1 MKPFEIITIF
11 LTAGSLLSLFFY
23 RSKGPFLYL
32 LFLAAIA
39 AIVQYLSEGL
49 RWQMLATIYILP
61 AMFIIY
67 KYNIVNRFTGT
78 ILGAW
83 FLISAFIPWAVP
95 VFTMPA
101 PEGDFSIGSETFHWV
116 DSSRLEWFTDE
127 NDNDVREIMV
137 QAWYPSENSDSI
149 GTNSYM
155 DFMNLRSKTLA
166 SAGKIPAFL
175 PSHLNMISTNTRS
188 DVACSD
194 KLDKYPVLIFSHG
207 ITGSRHLHQILF
219 EHLASKGYIV
229 FALDHSFDANLTIFP
244 DGKIADYR
252 SEITG
257 HPDSILIREKQINT
271 RAFDIGFII
280 DQIRKIETG
289 IIDSK
294 LSGRLDLDRVAL
306 GGHSYG
312 GATAILASHNHEII
326 KACVVLDGWIS
337 PIPDEVISEGINVP
351 FLFVGRPSW
360 HDSDYPGNYER
371 LADLITHSSN
381 EKYDLRINQTLH
393 LDYTDIP
400 LMSPL
405 VKHVMDVGDL
415 KPSTT
420 LSLINDLVLGFLE
433 VHLLERDYKGFK
445 QALDNNLLIKS

>member
-39 AIVQYLSEGL
+39 AIVQYLSDGL

-61 AMFIIY
+61 AMFITY
-67 KYNIVNRFTGT
+67 KYKVVNRFTGT

-101 PEGDFSIGSETFHWV
+101 PKGDFSIGSETFHWV

-137 QAWYPSENSDSI
+137 QAWYPSDSSSS
-149 GTNSYM
+149 TDPNPYM
-155 DFMNLRSKTLA
+155 DFINLRSKTLA

-175 PSHLNMISTNTRS
+175 PSHLDMISTNTRN
-188 DVACSD
+188 DVDCSE
-194 KLDKYPVLIFSHG
+194 KLAKYPVFIFSHG

-244 DGKIADYR
+244 DGKVADYR

-280 DQIRKIETG
+280 DQIREIETG
-289 IIDSK
+289 MIDSK

-312 GATAILASHNHEII
+312 GATAILASHNHEIV

-351 FLFVGRPSW
+351 FLFMGRPSW
-360 HDSDYPGNYER
+360 HDSDYPGDYER

-445 QALDNNLLIKS
+445 QTLDNNLLIKS

>member
-1 MKPFEIITIF
+1 MKSFEIITIL

-23 RSKGPFLYL
+23 RSKGLFLYL

-39 AIVQYLSEGL
+39 AIVQYFSGGL

-61 AMFIIY
+61 AMFITY
-67 KYNIVNRFTGT
+67 KYKIVNRFTGT

-83 FLISAFIPWAVP
+83 FLISAFLPWAVP

-175 PSHLNMISTNTRS
+175 PSHLNMISTNTRN
-188 DVACSD
+188 DVACSN
-194 KLDKYPVLIFSHG
+194 KLEKYPVLIFSHG

-244 DGKIADYR
+244 NGKIADYR

-257 HPDSILIREKQINT
+257 HPDSVLIREKQINT
-271 RAFDIGFII
+271 RAFDVGFII
-280 DQIRKIETG
+280 DQIREIETG
-289 IIDSK
+289 MIDSK

-312 GATAILASHNHEII
+312 GATAILASHNHEIV

-337 PIPDEVISEGINVP
+337 PIPDKVISEGINVP
-351 FLFVGRPSW
+351 FLFMGRPSW

>member
-11 LTAGSLLSLFFY
+11 LAAGSLLSLFFFV
-23 RSKGPFLYL
+23 SKRPFLYL

-39 AIVQYLSEGL
+39 AIVQYFSDGL
-49 RWQMLATIYILP
+49 RWQMLAAIYIMP
-61 AMFIIY
+61 AMFITY
-67 KYNIVNRFTGT
+67 KYKAVNRFTGT
-78 ILGAW
+78 ILGVW

-95 VFTMPA
+95 IFTMPA
-101 PEGDFSIGSETFHWV
+101 PKGDFSTGSETFHWV
-116 DSSRLEWFTDE
+116 DSSRLEWFTHEKDK
-127 NDNDVREIMV
+127 DVREIMV
-137 QAWYPSENSDSI
+137 QAWYPCKNSNSI
-149 GTNSYM
+149 DPNSYM

-175 PSHLNMISTNTRS
+175 PSHLDMIITNTRNNV
-188 DVACSD
+188 DCSE
-194 KLDKYPVLIFSHG
+194 KLAKYPVFIFSHG
-207 ITGSRHLHQILF
+207 ITGSRHLHQVLF
-219 EHLASKGYIV
+219 EHLTSKGYVV
-229 FALDHSFDANLTIFP
+229 FAPDHSFDANLAIFP

-280 DQIRKIETG
+280 DQIRKIEAG

-294 LSGRLDLDRVAL
+294 LSGKLDLDRVAL

-312 GATAILASHNHEII
+312 GATAVLASYNHEIV

-337 PIPDEVISEGINVP
+337 PIPDKVISEGIHVP
-351 FLFVGRPSW
+351 FLFMGRPSW
-360 HDSDYPGNYER
+360 NDSDYPGNYGR
-371 LADLITHSSN
+371 LADLITHSSS

-415 KPSTT
+415 NPSTT
-420 LSLINDLVLGFLE
+420 LSLVNDLVLGFLE
-433 VHLLERDYKGFK
+433 VHLLEKDYKGFQ

>member
-1 MKPFEIITIF
+1 MKSFEIITIL
-11 LTAGSLLSLFFY
+11 LTSGSLLSLFFY

-39 AIVQYLSEGL
+39 AIVQYLSDGL

-61 AMFIIY
+61 AMFITY
-67 KYNIVNRFTGT
+67 KYKIVNRFTGT

-83 FLISAFIPWAVP
+83 FLMSAFIPWAVP

-175 PSHLNMISTNTRS
+175 PSHLNMISTNTRN

-257 HPDSILIREKQINT
+257 HPDSVLIREKQINT
-271 RAFDIGFII
+271 RAFDVGFII
-280 DQIRKIETG
+280 DQIREIEAG
-289 IIDSK
+289 MIDSK

-312 GATAILASHNHEII
+312 GATAILASHNYDIV

-337 PIPDEVISEGINVP
+337 PIPDKVISEGINVP
-351 FLFVGRPSW
+351 FLFMGRPSW

-400 LMSPL
+400 LMSPF

>member
-1 MKPFEIITIF
+1 
-11 LTAGSLLSLFFY
+11 
-23 RSKGPFLYL
+23 
-32 LFLAAIA
+32 
-39 AIVQYLSEGL
+39 
-49 RWQMLATIYILP
+49 
-61 AMFIIY
+61 
-67 KYNIVNRFTGT
+67 
-78 ILGAW
+78 
-83 FLISAFIPWAVP
+83 
-95 VFTMPA
+95 MPA

-175 PSHLNMISTNTRS
+175 PSHLNMISTNTWNGV
-188 DVACSD
+188 DCSK
-194 KLDKYPVLIFSHG
+194 KLAKYPVFIFSHG

-219 EHLASKGYIV
+219 EHLASKGYVV
-229 FALDHSFDANLTIFP
+229 FAPDHSFDANLTIFP
-244 DGKIADYR
+244 DGRIADYR
-252 SEITG
+252 SEITS
-257 HPDSILIREKQINT
+257 HPDSARMREKQINT

-294 LSGRLDLDRVAL
+294 LSGKLDLNRVAL

-312 GATAILASHNHEII
+312 GATAILASHNHEIV

-337 PIPDEVISEGINVP
+337 PIPDKVISKGINVP
-351 FLFVGRPSW
+351 FLFMGRPSW
-360 HDSDYPGNYER
+360 DDSDYPGNYER
-371 LADLITHSSN
+371 LANLIAHSSN
-381 EKYDLRINQTLH
+381 KKYDLRINHTLH

-405 VKHVMDVGDL
+405 VKYVIDVGEL
-415 KPSTT
+415 SPSTT
-420 LSLINDLVLGFLE
+420 ISLVNDLVLEFLE
-433 VHLLERDYKGFK
+433 THLLERDYKGF
-445 QALDNNLLIKS
+445 QQTLDNNLLIKS

>member
-1 MKPFEIITIF
+1 MKSFEIITIL

-39 AIVQYLSEGL
+39 AIVQYFSDGL
-49 RWQMLATIYILP
+49 RWQMLAAIYILP
-61 AMFIIY
+61 AVFITY
-67 KYNIVNRFTGT
+67 KYKIVNRFTGT

-175 PSHLNMISTNTRS
+175 PSHLDMISTNTRN
-188 DVACSD
+188 DVACSN
-194 KLDKYPVLIFSHG
+194 KLEKYPVLIFSHG

-219 EHLASKGYIV
+219 EHLASKGYVV
-229 FALDHSFDANLTIFP
+229 FAPDHSFDANIAIFP

-257 HPDSILIREKQINT
+257 HPDSVLIREKQINT
-271 RAFDIGFII
+271 RAFDVGFII
-280 DQIRKIETG
+280 DQIREIETG
-289 IIDSK
+289 MIDSK

-312 GATAILASHNHEII
+312 GATAILASHNHEIV

-337 PIPDEVISEGINVP
+337 PIPDKVISEGINVP
-351 FLFVGRPSW
+351 FLFMGRPSW

>member
-1 MKPFEIITIF
+1 MKPFEIITI
-11 LTAGSLLSLFFY
+11 LLIAGSLLSLFFY

-39 AIVQYLSEGL
+39 AIVQYLADGL
-49 RWQMLATIYILP
+49 RWQMLAAIYILP
-61 AMFIIY
+61 AIFITY
-67 KYNIVNRFTGT
+67 KYRIVNLFTRMV
-78 ILGAW
+78 LGVW

-127 NDNDVREIMV
+127 NVNDVREIMV
-137 QAWYPSENSDSI
+137 QAWYPSEDLNNIDP
-149 GTNSYM
+149 NPYM
-155 DFMNLRSKTLA
+155 DFINLRSKTLA

-175 PSHLNMISTNTRS
+175 PSHLDMISTNTRN
-188 DVACSD
+188 DADCSE
-194 KLDKYPVLIFSHG
+194 KLAKYPVFIFSHG

-271 RAFDIGFII
+271 RAFDMGFII
-280 DQIRKIETG
+280 DQIREIETG

-294 LSGRLDLDRVAL
+294 LSGRLDLNRVAL

-337 PIPDEVISEGINVP
+337 PIPDKVISEGINIP
-351 FLFVGRPSW
+351 FLFMGRPSW
-360 HDSDYPGNYER
+360 DDSDYPGNYDR

-381 EKYDLRINQTLH
+381 KKYDLRINQTLH

-420 LSLINDLVLGFLE
+420 ISLINDLVLGFLE
-433 VHLLERDYKGFK
+433 VHLLEKDYKGFK

>member
-1 MKPFEIITIF
+1 MKSFEIITIL

-39 AIVQYLSEGL
+39 AIAQYLSDGL

-61 AMFIIY
+61 AMFITY
-67 KYNIVNRFTGT
+67 KYKIVNRFTGT

-175 PSHLNMISTNTRS
+175 PSHLNMISTNTRN
-188 DVACSD
+188 DVACSN
-194 KLDKYPVLIFSHG
+194 KLEKYPLLIFSHG

-219 EHLASKGYIV
+219 EHLASKGYVV

-257 HPDSILIREKQINT
+257 HPDSVLIREKQINT
-271 RAFDIGFII
+271 RAFDVGFII
-280 DQIRKIETG
+280 DQIREIETG
-289 IIDSK
+289 MIDSK

-312 GATAILASHNHEII
+312 GATAILASHNHEIV

-337 PIPDEVISEGINVP
+337 PIPDKVISEGINVP
-351 FLFVGRPSW
+351 FLFMGRPSW

-381 EKYDLRINQTLH
+381 EKYDLRVNQTLH

-405 VKHVMDVGDL
+405 VKHVLDVGDL

>member
-1 MKPFEIITIF
+1 MKSFEIITIL

-23 RSKGPFLYL
+23 RSKGLFLYL

-39 AIVQYLSEGL
+39 AIVQYFSGGL

-61 AMFIIY
+61 AMFITY
-67 KYNIVNRFTGT
+67 KYKIVNRFTGA

-175 PSHLNMISTNTRS
+175 PSHLNMISTNTRN
-188 DVACSD
+188 DVACSN
-194 KLDKYPVLIFSHG
+194 KLEKYPVLIFSHG

-244 DGKIADYR
+244 NGKIADYR

-257 HPDSILIREKQINT
+257 HPDSVLIREKQINT
-271 RAFDIGFII
+271 RAFDVGFII
-280 DQIRKIETG
+280 DQIREIETG
-289 IIDSK
+289 MIDSK

-312 GATAILASHNHEII
+312 GATAILASHNHEIV

-337 PIPDEVISEGINVP
+337 PIPDKVISEGINVP
-351 FLFVGRPSW
+351 FLFMGRPSW

>member
-11 LTAGSLLSLFFY
+11 LTAGSLLSLFYY
-23 RSKGPFLYL
+23 RRNRPFLYL
-32 LFLAAIA
+32 LFLASIA
-39 AIVQYLSEGL
+39 AIVQYLAYGL

-67 KYNIVNRFTGT
+67 KYKIVNRFTGT

-175 PSHLNMISTNTRS
+175 PSHLNMISTNTRNN
-188 DVACSD
+188 VACSN
-194 KLDKYPVLIFSHG
+194 KLEKYPVLIFSHG

-229 FALDHSFDANLTIFP
+229 FAPDHSFDANLTIFP

-257 HPDSILIREKQINT
+257 HPDSVLIREKQINT
-271 RAFDIGFII
+271 RAFDLGFII
-280 DQIRKIETG
+280 DQIREIEAG
-289 IIDSK
+289 MIDSK

-312 GATAILASHNHEII
+312 GATAILASHNHEIV

-337 PIPDEVISEGINVP
+337 PIPDKVISEGINVP
-351 FLFVGRPSW
+351 FLFMGRPSW

>member
-1 MKPFEIITIF
+1 MKSFEIITIL
-11 LTAGSLLSLFFY
+11 LTSGSLLSLFFY

-39 AIVQYLSEGL
+39 AIVQYLSDGL

-61 AMFIIY
+61 AMFITY
-67 KYNIVNRFTGT
+67 KYKVVNRFTGT

-175 PSHLNMISTNTRS
+175 PSHLNMISTNTRN
-188 DVACSD
+188 DVACSN

-257 HPDSILIREKQINT
+257 HPDSVLIREKQINT
-271 RAFDIGFII
+271 RAFDVGFII
-280 DQIRKIETG
+280 DQIREIETG
-289 IIDSK
+289 MIDSK

-312 GATAILASHNHEII
+312 GATAILASHSYDIV

-337 PIPDEVISEGINVP
+337 PIPDKVISEGINVP
-351 FLFVGRPSW
+351 FLFMGRPSW

-405 VKHVMDVGDL
+405 VKHVMDVGNL

>member
-1 MKPFEIITIF
+1 MKSFEIITIL
-11 LTAGSLLSLFFY
+11 LTSGSLLSLFFY

-39 AIVQYLSEGL
+39 AIVQYLSGGL

-61 AMFIIY
+61 AMFITY
-67 KYNIVNRFTGT
+67 KYKIVNRFTGT

-194 KLDKYPVLIFSHG
+194 KLEKYPVLIFSHG

-257 HPDSILIREKQINT
+257 HPDSVLIREKQINT
-271 RAFDIGFII
+271 RAFDVGFII
-280 DQIRKIETG
+280 DQIREIETG
-289 IIDSK
+289 MIDSK

-312 GATAILASHNHEII
+312 GATAILASHNHEIV

-337 PIPDEVISEGINVP
+337 PIPDKVISEGINVP
-351 FLFVGRPSW
+351 FLFMGRPSW

-381 EKYDLRINQTLH
+381 KKYDLRINQTLH

-415 KPSTT
+415 RPSTT

>member
-1 MKPFEIITIF
+1 MKSFEIITIL

-39 AIVQYLSEGL
+39 AIVQYLSDGL
-49 RWQMLATIYILP
+49 RWQMLAAIYILP
-61 AMFIIY
+61 AMFITY
-67 KYNIVNRFTGT
+67 KYKIVNRFTGT

-101 PEGDFSIGSETFHWV
+101 PQGDFSIGSETFHWV

-175 PSHLNMISTNTRS
+175 PSHLNMISTNTRN
-188 DVACSD
+188 DVACSN
-194 KLDKYPVLIFSHG
+194 KLEKYPVLIFSHG

-244 DGKIADYR
+244 NGKIADYR

-337 PIPDEVISEGINVP
+337 PIPDKVISEGINVP
-351 FLFVGRPSW
+351 FLFMGRPSW

>member
-1 MKPFEIITIF
+1 M
-11 LTAGSLLSLFFY
+11 
-23 RSKGPFLYL
+23 
-32 LFLAAIA
+32 LAA
-39 AIVQYLSEGL
+39 
-49 RWQMLATIYILP
+49 IYILP
-61 AMFIIY
+61 AMFITY
-67 KYNIVNRFTGT
+67 KYKIVNRFTGT

-175 PSHLNMISTNTRS
+175 PSHLNMISTNTWNGV
-188 DVACSD
+188 DCSK
-194 KLDKYPVLIFSHG
+194 KLAKYPVFIFSHG

-219 EHLASKGYIV
+219 EHLASKGYVV
-229 FALDHSFDANLTIFP
+229 FAPDHSFDANLTIFP
-244 DGKIADYR
+244 DGRIADYR
-252 SEITG
+252 SEITS
-257 HPDSILIREKQINT
+257 HPDSARMREKQINT

-280 DQIRKIETG
+280 DQIKKIETG

-294 LSGRLDLDRVAL
+294 LSGKLNLDKVAL

-312 GATAILASHNHEII
+312 GATAILASRNHEII

-337 PIPDEVISEGINVP
+337 PIPDKVISEGINVP
-351 FLFVGRPSW
+351 FLFIGRPSW
-360 HDSDYPGNYER
+360 HDSNYPGNYER

-433 VHLLERDYKGFK
+433 VHLLERDYNGFK

>member
-1 MKPFEIITIF
+1 MKSFEIITIL

-39 AIVQYLSEGL
+39 AIVQYLSDGL

-61 AMFIIY
+61 AMFITY
-67 KYNIVNRFTGT
+67 KYKIVNRFTGT

-175 PSHLNMISTNTRS
+175 PSHLNMISTNTRN
-188 DVACSD
+188 DVACSN
-194 KLDKYPVLIFSHG
+194 KLEKYPLLIFSHG

-219 EHLASKGYIV
+219 EHLASKGYVV

-257 HPDSILIREKQINT
+257 HPDSVLIREKQINT
-271 RAFDIGFII
+271 RAFDVGFII
-280 DQIRKIETG
+280 DQIREIETG
-289 IIDSK
+289 MIDSK

-312 GATAILASHNHEII
+312 GATAILASHNHEIV

-337 PIPDEVISEGINVP
+337 PIPDKVISEGINVP
-351 FLFVGRPSW
+351 FLFMGRPSW

-433 VHLLERDYKGFK
+433 VHLLERDYKGFQ

>member
-1 MKPFEIITIF
+1 VKPLEVITIL
-11 LTAGSLLSLFFY
+11 LTAGSLLSLLFY
-23 RSKGPFLYL
+23 RRKGPFLYL
-32 LFLAAIA
+32 LFLTAIVT
-39 AIVQYLSEGL
+39 IVQYLVGGL
-49 RWQMLATIYILP
+49 RWQMLVALYILP
-61 AMFIIY
+61 AMFITY
-67 KYNIVNRFTGT
+67 KFKIENSFTGT
-78 ILGAW
+78 VLGIW
-83 FLISAFIPWAVP
+83 FLISASIPWAVP

-101 PEGDFSIGSETFHWV
+101 PNGDFSIGSETFHWV

-127 NDNDVREIMV
+127 NDKDVREIVV
-137 QAWYPSENSDSI
+137 QAWYPSDDSNSIDP
-149 GTNSYM
+149 NQYM
-155 DFMNLRSKTLA
+155 DFMKLRSKTLA

-175 PSHLNMISTNTRS
+175 PSHLDMIMTNTRKEV
-188 DVACSD
+188 DCSER
-194 KLDKYPVLIFSHG
+194 LEKYPVFIFSHG
-207 ITGSRHLHQILF
+207 ITGSRHLHQVLF
-219 EHLASKGYIV
+219 EHLASRGYVV
-229 FALDHSFDANLTIFP
+229 FAPDHSFDANLTIFP

-294 LSGRLDLDRVAL
+294 LSGKLDLNKVAL

-337 PIPDEVISEGINVP
+337 PIPDKVISEGINVP
-351 FLFVGRPSW
+351 FLFMGRPSW
-360 HDSDYPGNYER
+360 DDSDYPGNYER
-371 LADLITHSSN
+371 LADLIADSSN
-381 EKYDLRINQTLH
+381 EQYDLRINHTLH

-405 VKHVMDVGDL
+405 VKHVMDVGEL
-415 KPSTT
+415 SPSTT

-433 VHLLERDYKGFK
+433 VHLLERDHNGFRK
-445 QALDNNLLIKS
+445 ALHNNLLIKS

>member
-1 MKPFEIITIF
+1 MKSFEIMTIL

-23 RSKGPFLYL
+23 RSREPFLYL
-32 LFLAAIA
+32 LFLASIA
-39 AIVQYLSEGL
+39 AIVQYLADGL
-49 RWQMLATIYILP
+49 RWQMLAAIYILP
-61 AMFIIY
+61 AMFIAY
-67 KYNIVNRFTGT
+67 KYIAVNRFTGT

-95 VFTMPA
+95 VFTMPD
-101 PEGDFSIGSETFHWV
+101 PGGDFHIGSEIFHWV

-175 PSHLNMISTNTRS
+175 PSHLDMISTNTRN
-188 DVACSD
+188 DVACSN
-194 KLDKYPVLIFSHG
+194 KLEKYPVLIFSHG

-257 HPDSILIREKQINT
+257 HPDSVLIREKQINT
-271 RAFDIGFII
+271 RAFDVGFII
-280 DQIRKIETG
+280 DQIREIETG
-289 IIDSK
+289 MIDSK
-294 LSGRLDLDRVAL
+294 LSGRLDLDRIAL

-312 GATAILASHNHEII
+312 GATAILASHNHEIV

-337 PIPDEVISEGINVP
+337 PIPDKVISEGINVP
-351 FLFVGRPSW
+351 FLFMGRPSW

-415 KPSTT
+415 KPSIT

>member
-1 MKPFEIITIF
+1 MKSFEIITIF

-39 AIVQYLSEGL
+39 AIVQYLSDGL

-175 PSHLNMISTNTRS
+175 PSHLNMISTNTRN

-219 EHLASKGYIV
+219 ERLASRGYVV
-229 FALDHSFDANLTIFP
+229 FAPDHSFDANLAIFP

-337 PIPDEVISEGINVP
+337 PIPDKVISEGINVP
-351 FLFVGRPSW
+351 FLFMGRPSW

-415 KPSTT
+415 KPSTI

-433 VHLLERDYKGFK
+433 VHLLEKDYKGFQ

>member
-1 MKPFEIITIF
+1 MKSFEIITIL

-39 AIVQYLSEGL
+39 AIVQYLSDGL

-61 AMFIIY
+61 AMFITY
-67 KYNIVNRFTGT
+67 KYKIVNRFTGT

-95 VFTMPA
+95 VFTMPD

-149 GTNSYM
+149 GTKSYM

-175 PSHLNMISTNTRS
+175 PSHLNMISTNTRN
-188 DVACSD
+188 DVSCSN
-194 KLDKYPVLIFSHG
+194 KLEKDPVLIFSHG

-244 DGKIADYR
+244 NGKIADYR

-271 RAFDIGFII
+271 RAFDVGFII
-280 DQIRKIETG
+280 DQIREIETG
-289 IIDSK
+289 MIDSK

-312 GATAILASHNHEII
+312 GATAILASHNHEIV

-337 PIPDEVISEGINVP
+337 PIPDKVISEGINVP
-351 FLFVGRPSW
+351 FLFMGRPSW

>member
-1 MKPFEIITIF
+1 MKSFEIMTIL

-23 RSKGPFLYL
+23 RSREPFLYL
-32 LFLAAIA
+32 LFLASIA
-39 AIVQYLSEGL
+39 AIVQYLADGL
-49 RWQMLATIYILP
+49 RWQMLAAIYILP
-61 AMFIIY
+61 AMFIAY
-67 KYNIVNRFTGT
+67 KYIAVNRFTGT

-101 PEGDFSIGSETFHWV
+101 PGGDFSIGSETFHWV

-137 QAWYPSENSDSI
+137 QAWYPSEDLNSIDP
-149 GTNSYM
+149 NPYM
-155 DFMNLRSKTLA
+155 DFMKLRSKTLA
-166 SAGKIPAFL
+166 SAGRIPAFL
-175 PSHLNMISTNTRS
+175 PSHLDMIITNTRNEV
-188 DVACSD
+188 DCSE
-194 KLDKYPVLIFSHG
+194 KLAKYPVFIFSHG

-219 EHLASKGYIV
+219 EHLASKGYVV
-229 FALDHSFDANLTIFP
+229 FAPDHSFDANLTIFP

-257 HPDSILIREKQINT
+257 HPDSVLIREKQINT

-280 DQIRKIETG
+280 DQIKKIETG

-294 LSGRLDLDRVAL
+294 LSGKLDLNRIAL

-312 GATAILASHNHEII
+312 GATAVLASHDNKIV
-326 KACVVLDGWIS
+326 KACVVLDSWIN
-337 PIPDEVISEGINVP
+337 PVPEKVISEGIDVP
-351 FLFVGRPSW
+351 FLFMGRPNW
-360 HDSDYPGNYER
+360 DDSDYPSNYKELAR
-371 LADLITHSSN
+371 LIASSSK
-381 EKYDLRINQTLH
+381 ETYYLRINHTLH

-405 VKHVMDVGDL
+405 VKYVMDVGDL

-420 LSLINDLVLGFLE
+420 LSLINDLVLQFLE
-433 VHLLERDYKGFK
+433 VHLLEKDYKRFN

>member
-1 MKPFEIITIF
+1 MKSIEIITIL
-11 LTAGSLLSLFFY
+11 LTSGSLLSLFLY

-39 AIVQYLSEGL
+39 AIVQYLSDGL
-49 RWQMLATIYILP
+49 RWQMLAAMYILP
-61 AMFIIY
+61 AMFISY
-67 KYNIVNRFTGT
+67 KFKMVNRFTGT

-83 FLISAFIPWAVP
+83 FLVSAFIPWAVP

-175 PSHLNMISTNTRS
+175 PSHLNMISTNTRN
-188 DVACSD
+188 DVACSN
-194 KLDKYPVLIFSHG
+194 KLEKYPVLIFSHG

-257 HPDSILIREKQINT
+257 HPDSVLIREKQINT
-271 RAFDIGFII
+271 RAFDVGFII
-280 DQIRKIETG
+280 DQIREIETG
-289 IIDSK
+289 MIDSK

-312 GATAILASHNHEII
+312 GATAILASHNHEIV

-337 PIPDEVISEGINVP
+337 PIPDKVISEGINVP
-351 FLFVGRPSW
+351 FLFMGRPNW
-360 HDSDYPGNYER
+360 DDSDYPGNYER

-415 KPSTT
+415 NPSTT

>member
-1 MKPFEIITIF
+1 MKSFEIITIL

-32 LFLAAIA
+32 LFLATIA
-39 AIVQYLSEGL
+39 AIVQYFSDGL
-49 RWQMLATIYILP
+49 RWQMLAAIYILP
-61 AMFIIY
+61 AMFITY
-67 KYNIVNRFTGT
+67 KYKIVNRFTGT

-83 FLISAFIPWAVP
+83 FLISGFIPWAVP

-137 QAWYPSENSDSI
+137 QVWYPSEDLNIIDP
-149 GTNSYM
+149 NPYM
-155 DFMNLRSKTLA
+155 DFINLRSKTLA

-175 PSHLNMISTNTRS
+175 PSHLDMISTNTRN
-188 DVACSD
+188 DADCSE
-194 KLDKYPVLIFSHG
+194 KLEKYPVFIFSHG

-280 DQIRKIETG
+280 DQIREIETG
-289 IIDSK
+289 MIDSK
-294 LSGRLDLDRVAL
+294 LSGRLNLNRVAL

-312 GATAILASHNHEII
+312 GATAILASHNHEIV

-337 PIPDEVISEGINVP
+337 PIPDKVISEGINVP
-351 FLFVGRPSW
+351 FLFMGRPSW

-381 EKYDLRINQTLH
+381 ERYDLRINQTLH

-415 KPSTT
+415 KPSTI

>member
-1 MKPFEIITIF
+1 MKSFEIITIL
-11 LTAGSLLSLFFY
+11 LTSGSLLSLFFY
-23 RSKGPFLYL
+23 RSFLYL

-39 AIVQYLSEGL
+39 AIVQYLSDGL
-49 RWQMLATIYILP
+49 RWQMLAAIYILP
-61 AMFIIY
+61 AMFITY
-67 KYNIVNRFTGT
+67 KYKIVNRFTGT

-175 PSHLNMISTNTRS
+175 PSHLNMISTNTRN

-194 KLDKYPVLIFSHG
+194 KLEKYPVLIFSHG

-257 HPDSILIREKQINT
+257 HPDSVLIREKQINT
-271 RAFDIGFII
+271 RAFDVGFII
-280 DQIRKIETG
+280 DQIREIETG

-360 HDSDYPGNYER
+360 NDSDYPGNYER

-415 KPSTT
+415 KPSIT

-445 QALDNNLLIKS
+445 QALDNKLLIKS

>member
-11 LTAGSLLSLFFY
+11 LTAGSLLSLFFF
-23 RSKGPFLYL
+23 RSRGPFLYL
-32 LFLAAIA
+32 LFVAAIA
-39 AIVQYLSEGL
+39 AIAQYLSDGL

-61 AMFIIY
+61 AMFITY
-67 KYNIVNRFTGT
+67 KYKIVNRFTGT

-83 FLISAFIPWAVP
+83 FLIAAFIPWAVP

-101 PEGDFSIGSETFHWV
+101 PEGDFSIGSETFHWI

-137 QAWYPSENSDSI
+137 QAWYPTDRSSNTDP
-149 GTNSYM
+149 NPYM
-155 DFMNLRSKTLA
+155 DFMKLRSKTLA

-175 PSHLNMISTNTRS
+175 PSHLDMIITNTRNEV
-188 DVACSD
+188 DCSN
-194 KLDKYPVLIFSHG
+194 KLEKYPVLIFSHG

-257 HPDSILIREKQINT
+257 HPDSVLIREKQINT
-271 RAFDIGFII
+271 RAFDVGFII
-280 DQIRKIETG
+280 DQIREIETG
-289 IIDSK
+289 MIDSK

-312 GATAILASHNHEII
+312 GATAILASHNHEIV

-337 PIPDEVISEGINVP
+337 PIPDKVISEGINVP
-351 FLFVGRPSW
+351 FLFMGRPSW

>member
-1 MKPFEIITIF
+1 MKSFEIITIL

-39 AIVQYLSEGL
+39 AIAQYLSDGL

-61 AMFIIY
+61 AMFITY
-67 KYNIVNRFTGT
+67 KYKIVNRFTGT

-83 FLISAFIPWAVP
+83 FLTSAFIPWAVP

-175 PSHLNMISTNTRS
+175 PSHLNMISTNTRN

-194 KLDKYPVLIFSHG
+194 KLEKYPVLIFSHG

-257 HPDSILIREKQINT
+257 HPDSVLIREKQINT
-271 RAFDIGFII
+271 RAFDVGFII
-280 DQIRKIETG
+280 DQIREIETG
-289 IIDSK
+289 MIDSK

-312 GATAILASHNHEII
+312 GATAILASHNHEIV

-337 PIPDEVISEGINVP
+337 PIPDKVISEGINVP
-351 FLFVGRPSW
+351 FLFMGRPSW

>member
-1 MKPFEIITIF
+1 MKPFEIITIL

-23 RSKGPFLYL
+23 RRSGPFLYL
-32 LFLAAIA
+32 LFLASIA
-39 AIVQYLSEGL
+39 AIVQYLADGL
-49 RWQMLATIYILP
+49 RWQMLAAIYIMP
-61 AMFIIY
+61 AMFITY
-67 KYNIVNRFTGT
+67 KYEVLNRFTRA
-78 ILGAW
+78 ILGVW

-95 VFTMPA
+95 IFTMPA
-101 PEGDFSIGSETFHWV
+101 PKGDFPTGSETFHWV
-116 DSSRLEWFTDE
+116 DSSRLEWFTHE
-127 NDNDVREIMV
+127 KGEDVREIMV
-137 QAWYPSENSDSI
+137 QAWYPCEKSNSIDP
-149 GTNSYM
+149 NSYM

-175 PSHLNMISTNTRS
+175 PSHLDMIITNTRNNV
-188 DVACSD
+188 DCSE
-194 KLDKYPVLIFSHG
+194 KLAKYPVFIFSHG
-207 ITGSRHLHQILF
+207 ITGSRHLHQVLF
-219 EHLASKGYIV
+219 EHLASKGYVV
-229 FALDHSFDANLTIFP
+229 FAPDHSFDANLAIFP

-312 GATAILASHNHEII
+312 GATAVLASYNHEIV

-337 PIPDEVISEGINVP
+337 PIPDKVISEGIHVP
-351 FLFVGRPSW
+351 FLFMGRPSW
-360 HDSDYPGNYER
+360 DDSDYPGNYER
-371 LADLITHSSN
+371 LADLIAHSSN
-381 EKYDLRINQTLH
+381 EEYDLRINRTLH

-415 KPSTT
+415 DPSTT

-433 VHLLERDYKGFK
+433 IHLLERDEKGLK
-445 QALDNNLLIKS
+445 KALDNNLLIKS

>member
-1 MKPFEIITIF
+1 MKSFEIITIL

-39 AIVQYLSEGL
+39 AIVQYFSDGL
-49 RWQMLATIYILP
+49 RWQMLAAIYILP
-61 AMFIIY
+61 AMFITY
-67 KYNIVNRFTGT
+67 KYKIVNRFTGT

-175 PSHLNMISTNTRS
+175 PSHLNMISTNTRN
-188 DVACSD
+188 DVACSN
-194 KLDKYPVLIFSHG
+194 KLEKYPVLIFSHG

-257 HPDSILIREKQINT
+257 HPDSVLIREKQINT
-271 RAFDIGFII
+271 RAFDVGFII
-280 DQIRKIETG
+280 DQIREIETG
-289 IIDSK
+289 MIDSK

-312 GATAILASHNHEII
+312 GATAILASHNHEIV

-337 PIPDEVISEGINVP
+337 PIPDKVISEGINVP
-351 FLFVGRPSW
+351 FLFMGRPSW

>member
-1 MKPFEIITIF
+1 MKSFEIITIL
-11 LTAGSLLSLFFY
+11 LTSGSLLSLFFY

-39 AIVQYLSEGL
+39 AIVQYLSDGL

-257 HPDSILIREKQINT
+257 HPDSVLIREKQINT
-271 RAFDIGFII
+271 RAFDVGFII
-280 DQIRKIETG
+280 DQIREIETG
-289 IIDSK
+289 MIDSK

-337 PIPDEVISEGINVP
+337 PIPDKVISEGINVP
-351 FLFVGRPSW
+351 FLFMGRPSW

-405 VKHVMDVGDL
+405 VRHVMDVGDL

-433 VHLLERDYKGFK
+433 VHLLEKDYKGFK

>member
-1 MKPFEIITIF
+1 MKSFEIITIL

-39 AIVQYLSEGL
+39 AIAQYLSDGL

-61 AMFIIY
+61 AMFITY
-67 KYNIVNRFTGT
+67 KYKIVNRFTGT

-175 PSHLNMISTNTRS
+175 PSHLNMISTNTRN
-188 DVACSD
+188 DVACSN
-194 KLDKYPVLIFSHG
+194 KLEKYPLLIFSHG

-244 DGKIADYR
+244 NGKIADYR

-257 HPDSILIREKQINT
+257 HPDSVLIREKQINT
-271 RAFDIGFII
+271 RAFDVGFII
-280 DQIRKIETG
+280 DQVREIETG
-289 IIDSK
+289 MIDSK
-294 LSGRLDLDRVAL
+294 LSGRLDLDRIAL

-312 GATAILASHNHEII
+312 GATAILASHNHEIV

-337 PIPDEVISEGINVP
+337 PIPDKVISEGINVP
-351 FLFVGRPSW
+351 FLFMGRPSW

-381 EKYDLRINQTLH
+381 EKYDLRVNQTLH

-405 VKHVMDVGDL
+405 VKHVLDVGDL

>member
-39 AIVQYLSEGL
+39 AIVQYLSDGL

-61 AMFIIY
+61 AMFITY
-67 KYNIVNRFTGT
+67 KYKIVNRFTGT

-175 PSHLNMISTNTRS
+175 PSHLNMISTNTRN
-188 DVACSD
+188 DVACSN
-194 KLDKYPVLIFSHG
+194 KLEKYPVLIFSHG

-257 HPDSILIREKQINT
+257 HPDSVLIREKQINT

-312 GATAILASHNHEII
+312 GATAVLASHNNEIV

-337 PIPDEVISEGINVP
+337 PIPDKVISEGINVP
-351 FLFVGRPSW
+351 FLFMGRPSW

-405 VKHVMDVGDL
+405 VRHVMDVGDL

>member
-11 LTAGSLLSLFFY
+11 LTAGSLLSLFSF
-23 RSKGPFLYL
+23 RKKRPFLYL
-32 LFLAAIA
+32 LFLAAIS
-39 AIVQYLSEGL
+39 AIVQYFTDGL
-49 RWQMLATIYILP
+49 RWQMLAAIYILP
-61 AMFIIY
+61 AMFITY
-67 KYNIVNRFTGT
+67 KCRVVNRFTGT

-101 PEGDFSIGSETFHWV
+101 PKGDFSIGSETFHWV
-116 DSSRLEWFTDE
+116 DSSRLEWFTHEVDK
-127 NDNDVREIMV
+127 DVREIMV
-137 QAWYPSENSDSI
+137 QAWYPSEDLNSIDP
-149 GTNSYM
+149 NPYM
-155 DFMNLRSKTLA
+155 DFMKLRSKTLA

-175 PSHLNMISTNTRS
+175 PSHLDMIITNTQN
-188 DVACSD
+188 DADCSE
-194 KLDKYPVLIFSHG
+194 KLTKYPVFIFSHG
-207 ITGSRHLHQILF
+207 ITGSRYLHQVLF

-229 FALDHSFDANLTIFP
+229 FAPDHSFDANLTIFP

-257 HPDSILIREKQINT
+257 HPDSIQIRDKQINT
-271 RAFDIGFII
+271 RALDIGFII

-289 IIDSK
+289 MIDSK
-294 LSGRLDLDRVAL
+294 LSGKLDLNRVAL

-337 PIPDEVISEGINVP
+337 PIPDKIVSEGINVP
-351 FLFVGRPSW
+351 FLFMGRPSW
-360 HDSDYPGNYER
+360 DDSDYPGNYER
-371 LADLITHSSN
+371 LATLIARSSN

-405 VKHVMDVGDL
+405 VKHVMDVGEL
-415 KPSTT
+415 SPSTT

-433 VHLLERDYKGFK
+433 THLLERDYKGFK

>member
-1 MKPFEIITIF
+1 MKSIEIITIL
-11 LTAGSLLSLFFY
+11 LTSGSLLSLFFY

-39 AIVQYLSEGL
+39 AIVQYLSDGL

-61 AMFIIY
+61 AMFITY
-67 KYNIVNRFTGT
+67 KYKIVNRFTGT

-175 PSHLNMISTNTRS
+175 PSHLNMISTNTRN

-194 KLDKYPVLIFSHG
+194 KLEKYPVLIFSHG

-257 HPDSILIREKQINT
+257 HPDSVLIREKQINT
-271 RAFDIGFII
+271 RAFDVGFII
-280 DQIRKIETG
+280 DQIREIETG
-289 IIDSK
+289 MIDSK

-312 GATAILASHNHEII
+312 GATAILASHNHEIV

-337 PIPDEVISEGINVP
+337 PIPDKVISEGINVP
-351 FLFVGRPSW
+351 FLFMGRPSW

>member
-1 MKPFEIITIF
+1 MKSFEIITIL

-39 AIVQYLSEGL
+39 AIVQYLSDGL

-61 AMFIIY
+61 AMFITY
-67 KYNIVNRFTGT
+67 KYKIVNRFTGT

-175 PSHLNMISTNTRS
+175 PSHLNMISTNTRN
-188 DVACSD
+188 DVACSN
-194 KLDKYPVLIFSHG
+194 KLEKYPVLIFSHG

-257 HPDSILIREKQINT
+257 HPDSVLIREKQINT
-271 RAFDIGFII
+271 RAFDVGFII
-280 DQIRKIETG
+280 DQIREIETG
-289 IIDSK
+289 MIDSK

-312 GATAILASHNHEII
+312 GATAILASHNHEIV

-337 PIPDEVISEGINVP
+337 PIPDKVISEGINVP
-351 FLFVGRPSW
+351 FLFMGRPSW

-415 KPSTT
+415 KPSIT

>member
-1 MKPFEIITIF
+1 MKSFEIITILF
-11 LTAGSLLSLFFY
+11 TAGSLLSLFFY

-39 AIVQYLSEGL
+39 AIVQYLSDGL

-175 PSHLNMISTNTRS
+175 PSHLNMISTNTRN
-188 DVACSD
+188 DVACSK
-194 KLDKYPVLIFSHG
+194 KLEKYPVLIFSHG

-257 HPDSILIREKQINT
+257 HPDSVLIREKQINT
-271 RAFDIGFII
+271 RAFDVGFII
-280 DQIRKIETG
+280 DQIREIETG
-289 IIDSK
+289 MIDSK

-312 GATAILASHNHEII
+312 GATAILASHNHEIV

-337 PIPDEVISEGINVP
+337 PIPDKVISEGINVP
-351 FLFVGRPSW
+351 FLFMGRPSW

-405 VKHVMDVGDL
+405 VKHVMDVGNL
-415 KPSTT
+415 KPSTA

-433 VHLLERDYKGFK
+433 VHLLERDYKEFK

>member
-1 MKPFEIITIF
+1 MKSFEIITIL

-23 RSKGPFLYL
+23 RSKGPFLYF

-39 AIVQYLSEGL
+39 AIVQYFSDGL

-61 AMFIIY
+61 AMFITY
-67 KYNIVNRFTGT
+67 KYKIVNRFTGT

-175 PSHLNMISTNTRS
+175 PSHLNMISTNTRN
-188 DVACSD
+188 DVACSN
-194 KLDKYPVLIFSHG
+194 KLEKYPVLIFSHG

-257 HPDSILIREKQINT
+257 HPDSVLIREKQINT
-271 RAFDIGFII
+271 RAFDVGFII
-280 DQIRKIETG
+280 DQIREIETG
-289 IIDSK
+289 MIDSK

-312 GATAILASHNHEII
+312 GATAILASHNHRVV

-337 PIPDEVISEGINVP
+337 PIPDKVISEGINVP
-351 FLFVGRPSW
+351 FLFMGRPSW